1 MARLVAKPGLWSG
14 HKASGGEGDRTP
26 DLLNAIQA
34 LSQLSYTPDHPS
46 RDAVIIAG
54 APPLSTSFAAP
65 PPPRSLRLDR
75 TRPDPDNSLLFA
87 GLSVGSVARAARRR
101 TAWPCQGPRVNA
113 TFWKNLAK
121 YGLGIALLAF
131 VIWSNWEP
139 ASNPDAG
146 LKAVLQKPVRWLP
159 LALASLLWT
168 AGLFITFVRWYVLV
182 RALNLP
188 FSFRS
193 ALRLGLIGCYFNTF
207 LPGAV
212 GGDILKAA
220 FIARE
225 QNRRTAAVATV
236 LMDRAVGLWG
246 LFWVV
251 AALGAFFW
259 LTGAPEVV
267 GNDRLRALITF
278 CITVVIA
285 SLAGWLLLGL
295 LPQRRA
301 DRFAGRLAWLP
312 KVGKTLAELWR
323 TVWLYR
329 KQNRAVFEA
338 LGLSLVAHSGFV
350 LTFHFAVQTF
360 NSAAE
365 VASLTQHILIV
376 PVGLTVQ
383 ALVFTPGGLGFGELG
398 FGELYK
404 LLGRPAAVGVQGS
417 LVQRMIACGV
427 GLLGLLVYRRL
438 QAEHPPELAE
448 LEATRTASVS
458 APAVTAPAPAASQ

>member
-1 MARLVAKPGLWSG
+1 
-14 HKASGGEGDRTP
+14 
-26 DLLNAIQA
+26 
-34 LSQLSYTPDHPS
+34 
-46 RDAVIIAG
+46 
-54 APPLSTSFAAP
+54 
-65 PPPRSLRLDR
+65 
-75 TRPDPDNSLLFA
+75 
-87 GLSVGSVARAARRR
+87 
-101 TAWPCQGPRVNA
+101 
-113 TFWKNLAK
+113 
-121 YGLGIALLAF
+121 
-131 VIWSNWEP
+131 
-139 ASNPDAG
+139 
-146 LKAVLQKPVRWLP
+146 

-168 AGLFITFVRWYVLV
+168 AGLFVTFIRWYVLV
-182 RALNLP
+182 RALHLP
-188 FSFRS
+188 FSFKS
-193 ALRLGLIGCYFNTF
+193 AVRLGLIGCYFNAF

-220 FIARE
+220 CIARE

-236 LMDRAVGLWG
+236 LMDRAIGLWG

-251 AALGAFFW
+251 ALSGGYFW
-259 LTGAPEVV
+259 LTGAPELLE
-267 GNDRLRALITF
+267 NDRLRALVTF
-278 CITVVIA
+278 CIAVVIA

-301 DRFAGRLAWLP
+301 ERFAGRLAWLP

-323 TVWLYR
+323 TVWMYR

-338 LGLSLVAHSGFV
+338 LGLSLIGHCGFV

-360 NSAAE
+360 HRADE

-404 LLGRPAAVGVQGS
+404 ILHRPAAVGIQGS
-417 LVQRMIACGV
+417 LVQRMISWGV

-448 LEATRTASVS
+448 LQAARVTLATVPAG
-458 APAVTAPAPAASQ
+458 AVTHPVPAASQG